1 MLWCKNKLYPIQI
14 VLCHRRFIHLIKCA
28 GAVCRQIIFHQRYPL
43 TVSVFFIQQRGYYLH
58 PCFSCVIIFYTYVPL
73 ASQRLKSHINLCY
86 PLSDIFAVCKQNA
99 IIFPFLSELY
109 QLAGG
114 FIGGKSQDEYC
125 YKVAHKRLAPP
136 PYSAQRLHS
145 ALAE

>member
-1 MLWCKNKLYPIQI
+1 MLWCKNKLYPVQI

-28 GAVCRQIIFHQRYPL
+28 GAVCRQ
-43 TVSVFFIQQRGYYLH
+43 
-58 PCFSCVIIFYTYVPL
+58 IIFYTYVPL

-114 FIGGKSQDEYC
+114 FIGGKSPDEYC